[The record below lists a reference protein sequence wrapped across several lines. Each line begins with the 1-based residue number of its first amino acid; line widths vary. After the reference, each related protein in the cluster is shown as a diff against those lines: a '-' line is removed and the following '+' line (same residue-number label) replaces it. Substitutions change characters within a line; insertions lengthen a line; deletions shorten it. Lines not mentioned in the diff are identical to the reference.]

1 MRHRKAGRQLGR
13 NSAHRKAMWRNMVT
27 SLIEHGRIR
36 TTEAKA
42 KELRGLAEKTITK
55 AIRVADIV
63 AKDAEARSVE
73 EKTRLVHAVRVA
85 GRMVRGRDQLHR
97 LFHEVAPQ
105 LTNRP
110 GGYTRITKVG
120 PRPGDAAP
128 MAYVE
133 IILGN

>member
-13 NSAHRKAMWRNMVT
+13 NSSHRKAMWRNMVT

-42 KELRGLAEKTITK
+42 KELRGFAEKTITK
-55 AIRVADIV
+55 AIRVADII
-63 AKDAEARSVE
+63 AKDEDARSVE

-85 GRMVRGRDQLHR
+85 GRMVRGRDQLYR

-133 IILGN
+133 ILFGN

>member
-63 AKDAEARSVE
+63 AKDADARTTD

-85 GRMVRGRDQLHR
+85 GRMVRGRDQLHK

-133 IILGN
+133 IIFGN

>member
-1 MRHRKAGRQLGR
+1 
-13 NSAHRKAMWRNMVT
+13 MWRNMVT

-63 AKDAEARSVE
+63 AKDADARTTD

-85 GRMVRGRDQLHR
+85 GRMVRGRDQLHK

-133 IILGN
+133 IIFGN

>member
-42 KELRGLAEKTITK
+42 KELRGFAEKTITK
-55 AIRVADIV
+55 AIRVADII
-63 AKDAEARSVE
+63 AKDEDARSAE

-97 LFHEVAPQ
+97 LFHDVAPQ

-133 IILGN
+133 LLLGN

>member
-42 KELRGLAEKTITK
+42 KELRGFAEKTITK

-63 AKDAEARSVE
+63 AKDADDRSVE

-85 GRMVRGRDQLHR
+85 GRMVRGRDQLHK
-97 LFHEVAPQ
+97 LFHEVGPQ

-133 IILGN
+133 IIFGN

>member
-63 AKDAEARSVE
+63 AKDEDARTME

-85 GRMVRGRDQLHR
+85 GRMVRGRDQLHK

-133 IILGN
+133 IIFGN

>member
-42 KELRGLAEKTITK
+42 KELRGFAEKTITK

-63 AKDAEARSVE
+63 AKDADDRSME

-85 GRMVRGRDQLHR
+85 GRMVRGRDQLHK

-105 LTNRP
+105 LTSRP

-133 IILGN
+133 IIFDN